1 MTGYGMALEPPAEG
15 AWAESA
21 ARHGSFILLFFASV
35 SILFMP
41 FGLPLLGGGAVG
53 LTLFTP
59 FVLVE
64 RGASRLFGGRGGE
77 GVKNSSLT
85 PASYACYLLGLAS
98 FTGAQFAHCF
108 AYVILAVVGLLVT
121 VHRLSR
127 IRHPAVLLGLALAT
141 ALAWVPAVDARDPAH
156 VLSYAVQ
163 WGLTS
168 ALADAWTRPGGWMI
182 LSCIGAALCLC
193 VAAYVDWRRRVRR

>member
-1 MTGYGMALEPPAEG
+1 MELQPPAEG
-15 AWAESA
+15 AWAETA

-41 FGLPLLGGGAVG
+41 LVIPLLGGAAVG
-53 LTLFTP
+53 LTLLAP

-77 GVKNSSLT
+77 AVKNSSLT

-98 FTGAQFAHCF
+98 FAGALFAHYY
-108 AYVILAVVGLLVT
+108 AYLILALVGLLVT

-127 IRHPAVLLGLALAT
+127 IRHPAVLLGLALVT

-156 VLSYAVQ
+156 VLWYAVH

-168 ALADAWTRPGGWMI
+168 ALADAWRRPGGWMM

-193 VAAYVDWRRRVRR
+193 LAAYVDWRRRVRR